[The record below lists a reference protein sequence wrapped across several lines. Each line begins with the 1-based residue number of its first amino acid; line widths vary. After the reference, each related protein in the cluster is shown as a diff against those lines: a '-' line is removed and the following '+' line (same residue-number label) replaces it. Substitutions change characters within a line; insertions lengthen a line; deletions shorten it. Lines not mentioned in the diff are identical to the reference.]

1 MGSHLVSG
9 RAQPF
14 MAVGTG
20 ENSAWRRHRIKDKR
34 YESGTQT
41 YANLGYW
48 KPDYMIAV
56 TDVLALFRIRPQED
70 VDAVEATAAI
80 AGESSTATWTVV
92 WTDLL
97 TAADSYRAKAF
108 RVDEINDPSL
118 GFRTYFGY

>member
-1 MGSHLVSG
+1 MGTQKLGSG
-9 RAQPF
+9 MKISDLAID
-14 MAVGTG
+14 TG
-20 ENSAWRRHRIKDKR
+20 SNSPWRRHRIKDKR

-48 KPDYMIAV
+48 KPDYMITA

-80 AGESSTATWTVV
+80 AGDSSTATWTVV

-97 TAADSYRAKAF
+97 TAADTYRAKAF
-108 RVDEINDPSL
+108 QWMKSWIIR
-118 GFRTYFGY
+118 